1 VRALATTTTQ
11 MGARTAR
18 SLPLRA
24 ALVRPAKGAR
34 GGRGRLSTGRGGG
47 GGVVRARLGGPDNP
61 SDEAESVGEDGVFA
75 TLESGSALVMEAV
88 DKMAARYD
96 W

>member
-1 VRALATTTTQ
+1 
-11 MGARTAR
+11 
-18 SLPLRA
+18 
-24 ALVRPAKGAR
+24 
-34 GGRGRLSTGRGGG
+34 
-47 GGVVRARLGGPDNP
+47 LGGPDNP

>member
-1 VRALATTTTQ
+1 MRALATTQ
-11 MGARTAR
+11 MGARAAHR
-18 SLPLRA
+18 SPLRAA

-34 GGRGRLSTGRGGG
+34 GRLSTGG
-47 GGVVRARLGGPDNP
+47 GGVVRARLDPDTA
-61 SDEAESVGEDGVFA
+61 SDEAESAGEDGVFA

-88 DKMAARYD
+88 DKLAARYD